1 MENQNNAKKESFPVQ
16 GMHCASCALTIEKAI
31 KNVPGVKS
39 ASVNFASEKA
49 VIEHEESVTPQQL
62 KEAVA
67 KTGYKLLT
75 DINSVSAEG
84 IHAKHKEHEMASEKP
99 HGEAG
104 GEHDH
109 HRMLKEAEIKLL
121 RKKFIVGAI
130 FSAFIVLLS
139 FPDYFPFLSFLNILS
154 TQSRFVLLL
163 IATIP
168 VEFWVGYQF
177 WRGAWFGL
185 KNFTANMDTLVTL
198 GTGAAFIYSAI
209 VTFLAISGAQ
219 LSISGVKLDVYF
231 DVAAVVTTLVV
242 LGKYLEA
249 RAKGSASEAIKKLLK
264 LQAKTAHVLHEGQH
278 EMEVP
283 IEQVQTGDII
293 LVKPGEKVPVDGIII
308 EGMSTLDESMVSGES
323 MPVDKKV
330 GDQVIGATI
339 NKTGSFKFR
348 ATKVGKETFLA
359 QIIKMVEEAQASKA
373 PIQKLADA
381 VTGYFVPIVMAVAT
395 VSFLAWFFLGPQ
407 PAFVFAL
414 INAVAVLVVACP
426 CALGLATPTAIM
438 VGTGKAAE
446 RGIIMRDAEALEL
459 AGRITAVVL
468 DKTGTLTEGKPIVTD
483 IVGGSKVLQLAA
495 SLDANSEH
503 PLAAAIVSA
512 ATKAALKLSPVTS
525 FKNLAG
531 RGVEGTISKI
541 KYTLGTPSLFPK
553 VSSDVSRLEKQGKTV
568 VVLATAGKILGT
580 IAIADTLRPSAAE
593 AISQLHRQKIS
604 TSLITGDNPTT
615 AAAIAKIAGID
626 RFFAQVR
633 PEDKAVSVRQ
643 LQSEGQTVAMV
654 GDGINDA
661 PALSA
666 ANIGIAMATG
676 TDVAIEAAGIT
687 LVNKDLRT
695 IAQALKLSR
704 ATLRTIK
711 TNLFW
716 AFIYNVVLIPA
727 AAFGLLNPILA
738 AGAMAFSSV
747 SVVGNSL
754 LLKRVRLT

>member
-1 MENQNNAKKESFPVQ
+1 M
-16 GMHCASCALTIEKAI
+16 TIGKVLHHTPGVISADVNYATEKAQI
-31 KNVPGVKS
+31 KFDPRQITLAKISQIISGLGYSTKS
-39 ASVNFASEKA
+39 DDKA
-49 VIEHEESVTPQQL
+49 RQTNI
-62 KEAVA
+62 
-67 KTGYKLLT
+67 LL
-75 DINSVSAEG
+75 V
-84 IHAKHKEHEMASEKP
+84 
-99 HGEAG
+99 
-104 GEHDH
+104 
-109 HRMLKEAEIKLL
+109 
-121 RKKFIVGAI
+121 KFILSAI
-130 FSAFIVLLS
+130 FSAISFFGPPPLFQLVL
-139 FPDYFPFLSFLNILS
+139 
-154 TQSRFVLLL
+154 
-163 IATIP
+163 ATI
-168 VEFWVGYQF
+168 VQF
-177 WRGAWFGL
+177 WIAWDFYVTTFNSL
-185 KNFTANMDTLVTL
+185 KHRAANMDTLIVL
-198 GTGAAFIYSAI
+198 GTTVAYVYSTA
-209 VTFLAISGAQ
+209 VTFGLVPG
-219 LSISGVKLDVYF
+219 DPYF
-231 DVAAVVTTLVV
+231 DTSMTIISLII
-242 LGKYLEA
+242 LGKWLEA
-249 RAKGSASEAIKKLLK
+249 RAKGKTSEAIKRLIQ
-264 LQAKTAHVLHEGQH
+264 LQPKTARVIRDGQ
-278 EMEVP
+278 EIDLPISEV
-283 IEQVQTGDII
+283 VVGDQIR
-293 LVKPGEKVPVDGIII
+293 LRPGEKVPVDGKVLSGETSI
-308 EGMSTLDESMVSGES
+308 DESMITGES
-323 MPVDKKV
+323 IPVYKHT
-330 GDQVIGATI
+330 GDPVIGGTLNTSGAI
-339 NKTGSFKFR
+339 LMR
-348 ATKVGKETFLA
+348 ATQVGSATMLS
-359 QIIKMVEEAQASKA
+359 QIIKLVEQAQASRA
-373 PIQKLADA
+373 PIQKLAD
-381 VTGYFVPIVMAVAT
+381 VISSYFVPAVLMIAVAT
-395 VSFLAWFFLGPQ
+395 FAGWYVATGYL
-407 PAFVFAL
+407 PAML
-414 INAVAVLVVACP
+414 NSIAVLIIACP
-426 CALGLATPTAIM
+426 CALGLATPTALV
-438 VGTGKAAE
+438 VGTGLAAQK
-446 RGIIMRDAEALEL
+446 GILIKDAENLEI
-459 AGRITAVVL
+459 AYKVSHVVF